1 MADSLIS
8 GFLST
13 PGPATGIDA
22 PSQKTDSPQKIKD
35 AAGQFESLM
44 VGQILKSAHEEEGG
58 WMGAGEEDQTSTST
72 MQMADEYF
80 ARALTAQGGLGLA
93 RMITQSLD
101 QASASAAAEAAS
113 RSNPAKK

>member
-8 GFLST
+8 GVLST
-13 PGPATGIDA
+13 PVLSTGSSGPL
-22 PSQKTDSPQKIKD
+22 QKTDSPEKIKD

-58 WMGAGEEDQTSTST
+58 WMGAGEEDQTSAST

-80 ARALTAQGGLGLA
+80 ARALAAHGGLGLA
-93 RMITQSLD
+93 RMISQSLD

-113 RSNPAKK
+113 RSNPATK